1 MRSKP
6 AYWQGAQKITDWT
19 CRGYSNLF
27 YDGGSGLKT
36 TPVGG
41 QQKGGRNHIA
51 TLSVFRKRKALGYT
65 TKNSWILIPRHM
77 HKMATEH
84 TGNDHRGGIKGNAA
98 ICTRA
103 MRYR

>member
-6 AYWQGAQKITDWT
+6 AYRQGEQKSQLTGH
-19 CRGYSNLF
+19 CRGYSDLF

-51 TLSVFRKRKALGYT
+51 TLSVFRKRKALEYT
-65 TKNSWILIPRHM
+65 TKNSWILIPLHM

-84 TGNDHRGGIKGNAA
+84 TG
-98 ICTRA
+98 
-103 MRYR
+103 